1 MQSLTPRLVLAAML
15 ALPMAAQAAE
25 PTPQQQAFR
34 SIYQELVE
42 IDTTDSVGDT
52 AKAAEAMAA
61 RLRAGGIPAADV
73 RVFATAPRKGNVV
86 ARLRGTGARKPILLL
101 AHLDVVEAKR
111 EDWNFDPFKLRE
123 ADGTFGGRGVIDNK
137 AMAAIFVAN
146 LIEYMKEGFR
156 PERDIIVALTTDEEL
171 SDSPHNGVRFL
182 LENHRDL
189 IDAEFA
195 LNEGGGAALRNGQP
209 FRIGIQLAE
218 KIYQTFVLEVTD
230 PGGHSAS
237 GRRDNA
243 IYRLAAALQR
253 LSQFDFPPRL
263 NAVTRGYFERLAK
276 IETGATV
283 DAIKALLAGSTDAAT
298 LAPLTNRPDYNAQMR
313 TTCVPTVLAAGDADN
328 ALPQNAR
335 ATINCRIMPD
345 EPVAEVESALK
356 RVIADEQ
363 VALTRKGVAVLSS
376 PSSINP
382 EVLQTVARLTAQMW
396 PGVTLNTTMSAG
408 YTDNRWL
415 RNAGIPAYGTSGLF
429 SDPGRNGVHGRN
441 EHVGVRELYDSKEF
455 LYRLVKQLAAP
466 GQPNPK

>member
-1 MQSLTPRLVLAAML
+1 MRSLTSKLLLTTLL
-15 ALPMAAQAAE
+15 ALPPASHAAE
-25 PTPQQQAFR
+25 LTPQQQAFR
-34 SIYQELVE
+34 AIYQELVE

-61 RLRAGGIPAADV
+61 RLRAGGIPENDV
-73 RVFATAPRKGNVV
+73 QVFATAPRKGNVV

-123 ADGTFGGRGVIDNK
+123 ADGTFGGRGVIDDK
-137 AMAAIFVAN
+137 AIAAIFVAN
-146 LIEYMKEGFR
+146 LIEFAKEGFR

-182 LENHRDL
+182 LEHYRDL

-195 LNEGGGAALRNGQP
+195 INEGGGAALRNGQP
-209 FRIGIQLAE
+209 FRIGLQLAE
-218 KIYQTFVLEVTD
+218 KIYQTFVLEVAD

-243 IYRLAAALQR
+243 IYRLADALQR
-253 LSQFDFPPRL
+253 LSRFDFPPRL

-276 IETGATV
+276 VETGGTAE
-283 DAIKALLAGSTDAAT
+283 AIKALLAGNTEADV

-335 ATINCRIMPD
+335 VTVNCRILPD
-345 EPVAEVESALK
+345 EPAAEVEATLK
-356 RVIADEQ
+356 RVINDEQ
-363 VALTRKGVAVLSS
+363 VTLTRKGVAVLSS

-382 EVLQTVARLTAQMW
+382 EVLQTVARLTAEMW

-441 EHVGVRELYDSKEF
+441 EHVGVKELYDSKEF

-466 GQPNPK
+466 GRK

>member
-1 MQSLTPRLVLAAML
+1 MRSLTSKLLLAATL
-15 ALPMAAQAAE
+15 TLPMGTHAAE
-25 PTPQQQAFR
+25 LTPQQQAFR

-61 RLRAGGIPAADV
+61 RLKAGGIPAADV

-123 ADGTFGGRGVIDNK
+123 ADGVFGGRGVIDDK

-146 LIEYMKEGFR
+146 LIEYFKEGFR

-171 SDSPHNGVRFL
+171 SDSPSNGVRFL
-182 LENHRDL
+182 LEHHRDL
-189 IDAEFA
+189 VDAEFA
-195 LNEGGGAALRNGQP
+195 INEGGGAALRNGQP
-209 FRIGIQLAE
+209 FRIGLQLAE

-243 IYRLAAALQR
+243 IYRLADALQR

-276 IETGATV
+276 IESGATV
-283 DAIKALLAGSTDAAT
+283 DAINALLAGSTDVAT
-298 LAPLTNRPDYNAQMR
+298 LATLTNRPDYNAQMR

-335 ATINCRIMPD
+335 ATVNCRIMPD

-363 VALTRKGVAVLSS
+363 VALTRKGVAV
-376 PSSINP
+376 
-382 EVLQTVARLTAQMW
+382 
-396 PGVTLNTTMSAG
+396 
-408 YTDNRWL
+408 
-415 RNAGIPAYGTSGLF
+415 
-429 SDPGRNGVHGRN
+429 
-441 EHVGVRELYDSKEF
+441 
-455 LYRLVKQLAAP
+455 
-466 GQPNPK
+466 